1 MVSQKT
7 RTFLFSTFLAHVLI
21 FALAAALFAH
31 PLGNFTINHYA
42 RLELE
47 PNLVRLYIVYD
58 FAEIPA
64 FQEKQTIDANGDGN
78 IMADEREQYLTT
90 FLGQAKA
97 NLTLDI
103 GGKPTTLALVPN
115 STQLE
120 FLAGQGGL
128 EIMQFRARFTAPLE
142 LKTAPLTIR
151 YRDDNYRER
160 LGWRE
165 IVAKPVAGVTLT
177 QSNVRETETSDEL
190 RNYPEDLLANPLND
204 REAIM
209 TVTRGGNG
217 TAGSGKRAE
226 SDTNSFVIL
235 ALLAGV
241 VVAVASVFLILRR
254 KPTNPSSSR

>member
-1 MVSQKT
+1 
-7 RTFLFSTFLAHVLI
+7 
-21 FALAAALFAH
+21 
-31 PLGNFTINHYA
+31 
-42 RLELE
+42 
-47 PNLVRLYIVYD
+47 
-58 FAEIPA
+58 
-64 FQEKQTIDANGDGN
+64 
-78 IMADEREQYLTT
+78 MADEREQYLTT